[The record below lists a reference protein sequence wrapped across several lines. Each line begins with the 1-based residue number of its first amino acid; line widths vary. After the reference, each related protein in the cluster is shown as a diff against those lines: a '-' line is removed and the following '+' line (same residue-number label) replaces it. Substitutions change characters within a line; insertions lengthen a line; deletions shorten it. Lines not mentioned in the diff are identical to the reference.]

1 MPMKALVLGG
11 TGFIGRRLVG
21 NLLSGENEVTLATS
35 GKSPT
40 PFGDKVSTLVVDRFS
55 RNSLMEAFS
64 GNAYFDVAIDTIGYR
79 SLDVK
84 YSLEALEGK
93 IGKYVYISSAA
104 VYRGNS
110 GTLSE
115 ESFDPGKIENKEPG
129 IEKAYHEGKQM
140 SEACILEHAK
150 VPYAIARFPNVLG
163 YDDSTMRFQD
173 HVSRIVSGEEFIF
186 QEPEGRRN
194 CVWVED
200 AGNLLAWL
208 STTSNVGIYNGAS
221 PDAMKASELV
231 EKMAEAL
238 GTTARISRG
247 HEKSNSR
254 YSATT
259 DFVLNVKKAEGKGF
273 KFHPTGEWLG
283 EEARMAKE
291 HGKLSHNSQDYSDK
305 LFP

>member
-1 MPMKALVLGG
+1 
-11 TGFIGRRLVG
+11 
-21 NLLSGENEVTLATS
+21 
-35 GKSPT
+35 
-40 PFGDKVSTLVVDRFS
+40 
-55 RNSLMEAFS
+55 
-64 GNAYFDVAIDTIGYR
+64 
-79 SLDVK
+79 
-84 YSLEALEGK
+84 
-93 IGKYVYISSAA
+93 
-104 VYRGNS
+104 
-110 GTLSE
+110 
-115 ESFDPGKIENKEPG
+115 
-129 IEKAYHEGKQM
+129 M
-140 SEACILEHAK
+140 SEAYILEQAP

-259 DFVLNVKKAEGKGF
+259 DFVLNVKKAEF
-273 KFHPTGEWLG
+273 LTVYDP
-283 EEARMAKE
+283 
-291 HGKLSHNSQDYSDK
+291 
-305 LFP
+305 